1 MEQYIQ
7 KMKKQHITS
16 MIKKLY
22 LNESMNEQ
30 YNLFMIKCVLCVYV
44 GSTISILIKIV
55 RSKLD
60 KVEAEITRYL
70 IYLNFKTLVK
80 NVGKNN
86 TF

>member
-1 MEQYIQ
+1 
-7 KMKKQHITS
+7 
-16 MIKKLY
+16 
-22 LNESMNEQ
+22 
-30 YNLFMIKCVLCVYV
+30 MIKCVLCVYV
-44 GSTISILIKIV
+44 ESTISILIKIV

-70 IYLNFKTLVK
+70 VYLNFKTLVK